1 MEDRLYEI
9 PANVREVGGLFGRSR
24 NVVETVVVL
33 LPLVFL
39 LVTRAEPWRVAVAAL
54 IFVPLGVLT
63 LVGIGGD
70 SLGQFLCHVVRFLHR
85 RRNIH
90 LARMEGT
97 E

>member
-24 NVVETVVVL
+24 NVAEPVVAL
-33 LPLVFL
+33 LPLGFL
-39 LVTRAEPWRVAVAAL
+39 LVSRAEPWWVAVAAL

-70 SLGQFLCHVVRFLHR
+70 SLGQFLCHVVRFLYR
-85 RRNIH
+85 RRKIH
-90 LARMEGT
+90 LTRMEGT

>member
-1 MEDRLYEI
+1 MGDRLYEI

-24 NVVETVVVL
+24 NIAETVVVL
-33 LPLVFL
+33 LPLGFL

-63 LVGIGGD
+63 LVGIGVD
-70 SLGQFLCHVVRFLHR
+70 SLGQFLCHVVRFLYR
-85 RRNIH
+85 RRKIH
-90 LARMEGT
+90 LARMEGA

>member
-1 MEDRLYEI
+1 MEDWLYEI

-33 LPLVFL
+33 LPLGFL
-39 LVTRAEPWRVAVAAL
+39 LVTRAEPWRVTVAAL

-70 SLGQFLCHVVRFLHR
+70 SLGQFLCHVVRFLYR
-85 RRNIH
+85 RRKIH

>member
-24 NVVETVVVL
+24 NVVETVVIL
-33 LPLVFL
+33 LPLGFL
-39 LVTRAEPWRVAVAAL
+39 LVTRAEPWQIAVAAL

-70 SLGQFLCHVVRFLHR
+70 SLGQFLCHVVRFLYR
-85 RRNIH
+85 RQKIH

>member
-24 NVVETVVVL
+24 NVVETVVAL
-33 LPLVFL
+33 LPLGFL
-39 LVTRAEPWRVAVAAL
+39 LVTRAEPWQIAVAAL

-70 SLGQFLCHVVRFLHR
+70 SLGQFLCHVVRFLYR
-85 RRNIH
+85 RRKIH

>member
-1 MEDRLYEI
+1 MGDRFYEI

-24 NVVETVVVL
+24 NVVETAVIL
-33 LPLVFL
+33 LPLGFL

-70 SLGQFLCHVVRFLHR
+70 SLGQFLCHVVQFLYR
-85 RRNIH
+85 RRKIH

>member
-9 PANVREVGGLFGRSR
+9 PANVREVGGLFRRSR
-24 NVVETVVVL
+24 NVAETVVVL
-33 LPLVFL
+33 LPLGFL
-39 LVTRAEPWRVAVAAL
+39 LVTRAEPWRVVVAAL

-70 SLGQFLCHVVRFLHR
+70 SLGQFLCHVVQFLYR
-85 RRNIH
+85 RRKIH

>member
-9 PANVREVGGLFGRSR
+9 PANVREGGGLFGRSR
-24 NVVETVVVL
+24 NVAETVVVL
-33 LPLVFL
+33 LPLGFL
-39 LVTRAEPWRVAVAAL
+39 LVMRAEPWRIAVAASM
-54 IFVPLGVLT
+54 FVPLGVLT

-85 RRNIH
+85 RRKIH